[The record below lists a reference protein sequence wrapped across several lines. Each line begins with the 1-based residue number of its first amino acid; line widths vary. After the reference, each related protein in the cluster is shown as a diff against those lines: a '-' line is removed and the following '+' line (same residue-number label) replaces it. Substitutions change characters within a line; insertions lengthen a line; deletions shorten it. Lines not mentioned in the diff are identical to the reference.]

1 MLDLSLHQGTSLHC
15 HTPEIELRL
24 SAVVSQGPNGRALE
38 TLWQVCSHLQR
49 LGYPVVVLDG
59 TAGESYE
66 APGLQRPTGP
76 AGSSP

>member
-24 SAVVSQGPNGRALE
+24 TAWVSQGKDGQALE

-49 LGYPVVVLDG
+49 LG
-59 TAGESYE
+59 
-66 APGLQRPTGP
+66 
-76 AGSSP
+76 